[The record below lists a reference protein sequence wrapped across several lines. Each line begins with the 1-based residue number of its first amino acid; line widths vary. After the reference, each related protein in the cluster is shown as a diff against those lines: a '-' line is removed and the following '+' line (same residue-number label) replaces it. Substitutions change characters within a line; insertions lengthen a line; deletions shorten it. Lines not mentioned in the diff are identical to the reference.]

1 MRCLNLT
8 KEHNS
13 LNGKIVVVTGGA
25 GLIGKA
31 ICLGLAEA
39 GAKTYIADINKKEGI
54 KLEKQSDKLEWIYL
68 DITDE
73 ESVKNGIKTIV
84 ETDCKID
91 VWINSAYPRTADWSD
106 KFEDIKFESWKKNID
121 MHLNG
126 YFLCCQKIAM
136 QMKKQKSGSIIN
148 FSSIYGIVGPNFSI
162 YEETSS
168 TMPAAYS
175 AIKGGIISFTK
186 YLATY
191 FAEYGIRANV
201 ICPGGILD
209 NQNKNFIKNYE
220 EKTPMKRM
228 GKPEDIVGSVVF
240 LASDASSYMT
250 GVTIIVD
257 GGWTTW

>member
-1 MRCLNLT
+1 
-8 KEHNS
+8 
-13 LNGKIVVVTGGA
+13 
-25 GLIGKA
+25 
-31 ICLGLAEA
+31 
-39 GAKTYIADINKKEGI
+39 
-54 KLEKQSDKLEWIYL
+54 
-68 DITDE
+68 
-73 ESVKNGIKTIV
+73 
-84 ETDCKID
+84 
-91 VWINSAYPRTADWSD
+91 
-106 KFEDIKFESWKKNID
+106 

-126 YFLCCQKIAM
+126 YFLCCQQIAK

-148 FSSIYGIVGPNFSI
+148 FSSIYGIVAPNFSI
-162 YEETSS
+162 YDGANF

-175 AIKGGIISFTK
+175 AIKGGIITFTR